1 MDNLTELRQRLRFMR
16 AYYARSVGNTKTA
29 AGVRVKELKRMIE
42 EVEIERSGAD
52 DSDTATRSEPR
63 ADIGEER

>member
-16 AYYARSVGNTKTA
+16 AYRGRTTGRTQAA
-29 AGVRVKELKRMIE
+29 AGIRVRELERMIRE
-42 EVEIERSGAD
+42 AEIERSRVD

-63 ADIGEER
+63 ADDR